1 MCSMKTLIKIAFGIA
16 AALAAGYLLLPEYR
30 QSIATAAPYLVLLAC
45 PLMMLLMM
53 GGGHRGTK
61 DDEK

>member
-1 MCSMKTLIKIAFGIA
+1 MCSMKTLIRIALGIA
-16 AALAAGYLLLPEYR
+16 AALATGYLLFPEYR

-53 GGGHRGTK
+53 GGHRGSK